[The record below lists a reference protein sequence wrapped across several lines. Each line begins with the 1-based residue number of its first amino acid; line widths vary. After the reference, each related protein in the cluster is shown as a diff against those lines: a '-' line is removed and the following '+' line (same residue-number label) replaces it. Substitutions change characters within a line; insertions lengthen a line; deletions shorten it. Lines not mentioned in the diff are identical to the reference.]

1 MVNDDFGALDLL
13 SMGGFKLCSSS
24 VEMPLKKKKKK
35 GKRTKNRHQPVI
47 AAKRG
52 LAEILPMIGGK
63 LRRAGKQRNLQGWPV
78 PLSWPT
84 DAEAASVVDL
94 WADHGSRPLS

>member
-13 SMGGFKLCSSS
+13 SMGGFKLSSS
-24 VEMPLKKKKKK
+24 PFEVPGKKKKKKK
-35 GKRTKNRHQPVI
+35 GKRTKNRHTPAV

-52 LAEILPMIGGK
+52 LAEFLPLIGGK
-63 LRRAGKQRNLQGWPV
+63 LRRDNKQRNLQGWPV

-84 DAEAASVVDL
+84 DADVANVDL
-94 WADHGSRPLS
+94 WGDHGSRPLS